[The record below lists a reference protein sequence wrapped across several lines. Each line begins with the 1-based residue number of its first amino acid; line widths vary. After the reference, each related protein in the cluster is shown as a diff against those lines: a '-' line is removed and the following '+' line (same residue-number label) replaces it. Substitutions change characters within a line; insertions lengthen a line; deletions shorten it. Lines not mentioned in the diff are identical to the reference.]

1 MLTHAFIFAMRECLP
16 GGDRCGKVR
25 RRSSRRKGSEEQ
37 GRDGK
42 KTCYKPLFVSLLYCV
57 AQVVFIGES
66 QGGHV
71 AAKLASIGDVDV
83 LVLVS
88 SLPDVMDIPMLI
100 AKQVTVV
107 VGWKVRYSHIA
118 NMHLSYTPLQ
128 QAKETLWGRR
138 EGAQAVVNQMGLRA
152 YLADDVEG
160 WHSSW
165 TPYQV
170 ARLCRWATEWH
181 AANPVAAIGGA

>member
-1 MLTHAFIFAMRECLP
+1 MIARSAVGLRS
-16 GGDRCGKVR
+16 R
-25 RRSSRRKGSEEQ
+25 RRTRESVSARVRYWETWRA
-37 GRDGK
+37 GR
-42 KTCYKPLFVSLLYCV
+42 
-57 AQVVFIGES
+57 AR
-66 QGGHV
+66 
-71 AAKLASIGDVDV
+71 
-83 LVLVS
+83 LVLS
-88 SLPDVMDIPMLI
+88 
-100 AKQVTVV
+100 
-107 VGWKVRYSHIA
+107 
-118 NMHLSYTPLQ
+118 
-128 QAKETLWGRR
+128 KETLWGRR